1 MKFYKCPICG
11 NIIYIVEGN
20 DKLVKCCG
28 QPLEELIPNTIDA
41 ATEKH
46 VPACKKEGENLV
58 VTVGEVEHPMTSD
71 HYIMF
76 IAQVSG
82 ENINIKK
89 LTPNDL
95 PTATFPYI
103 EKSTIYAYCNLHG
116 LWSSEVEKLYN

>member
-11 NIIYIVEGN
+11 NIIYVVEGN
-20 DKLVKCCG
+20 EKLVKCCG
-28 QPLEELIPNTIDA
+28 QSLEELVPNTVAA

-46 VPACKKEGENLV
+46 VPVYKKEGEKLI
-58 VTVGEVEHPMTSD
+58 VTVGDVEHPMTSD

-76 IAQVSG
+76 IAQVAG

-89 LTPNDL
+89 LKPNDK

-103 EKSTIYAYCNLHG
+103 ENATIYAYCNLHG
-116 LWSSEVEKLYN
+116 LWSNEVE